1 MSNFFERKKEELGI
15 ELNKVQ
21 QQAVLQT
28 EGPLLLL
35 ACPGSGKTT
44 TMIMRIGYLIEEKKV
59 SPRRIKAIT
68 FSRASAADMKARYE
82 RFFPYLPPV
91 DFSTIHSLAFTITK
105 HYLDKSGIRYELIE
119 GRGSY
124 QFNKS
129 SLLKRLYKEVL
140 KEDCTDDELGTLSTF
155 ISGLKNKLIPQAQWE
170 DVEQP
175 FKDAGLIAKKY
186 EQHKTQQDDFM
197 YVDFDDMLV
206 LAEEALR
213 KDDDLADEFRERF
226 DYLLTDESQDTSL
239 VQHMIVEHLVAYHG
253 NLCVVADD
261 DQSIYT
267 WRGADPTYLL
277 EFKKVYPDALI
288 LKMEQNYRSSKS
300 IVETSAKFIT
310 RNRDR
315 YPKDMFTK
323 NEAEKPI
330 QLKQVSTPKEQ
341 RDYIIYELLNEKD
354 LSEVAIL
361 FRNNA
366 SSTLYVSELHRRGI
380 PFYMKDA
387 DDRFFNHWII
397 EDILNFMRL
406 SFNTERKDIF
416 AKIIMKM
423 NLYVSRKMVTQFE
436 NADTTG
442 NVFDAFMQTVT
453 LKSRQIDKLKDY
465 KKGYEVIPDM
475 RPMRVIQ
482 LIREDLGYEAA
493 LRSRAE
499 KFGYRFDHMKNILD
513 TLESIAMP
521 LKTIVE
527 FAERL
532 TELGEAVQEAKYNP
546 AENAVTLST
555 FHSAKGLEFERV
567 FMIDLQKGLIPSE
580 EDEQEVH
587 TLEEARRLFYVGMT
601 RAKKRLELLSFREE
615 DGKKKEDSRFL
626 NEVRGILNPGKL
638 TGSGKKDVVP
648 KRRQSKSVH
657 VNPTGI
663 QNRKELSKGLEIVH
677 RAFGKGTI
685 LSVGSKLKIQFENE
699 QKEFDTETILQY
711 GFIERV

>member
-1 MSNFFERKKEELGI
+1 MGNFFERKKEELGI
-15 ELNKVQ
+15 ELNAVQ
-21 QQAVLQT
+21 QQAVLET

-59 SPRRIKAIT
+59 SPARIKAIT
-68 FSRASAADMKARYE
+68 FSRASAADMRARYE
-82 RFFPYLPPV
+82 RFFPQLPLV

-105 HYLDKSGIRYELIE
+105 DYLDKNNVNYELIE

-124 QFNKS
+124 QFNKA
-129 SLLKRLYKEVL
+129 SLLKRIYKEVL
-140 KEDCTDDELGTLSTF
+140 KEDCTDDELSTLSTF
-155 ISGLKNKLIPQAQWE
+155 ISGLKNKLIPLEQWE

-175 FKDAGLIAKKY
+175 FKEAGLIAKKY
-186 EQHKTQQDDFM
+186 EQHKTKKSDFM

-213 KDDDLADEFRERF
+213 KDDELADEFRGRF

-288 LKMEQNYRSSKS
+288 LKMEQNYRSSKN

-315 YPKDMFTK
+315 YPKDMFTNNK
-323 NEAEKPI
+323 AEKPI
-330 QLKQVSTPKEQ
+330 QLKQMSTPKEQ
-341 RDYIIYELLNEKD
+341 RDYIIYELLNEKN

-387 DDRFFNHWII
+387 DDKFFNHWII

-406 SFNTERKDIF
+406 SFNIERKDIF

-423 NLYVSRKMVTQFE
+423 NLFVSRKMVTQFE

-442 NVFDAFMQTVT
+442 NVFDAFMQTVS
-453 LKSRQIDKLKDY
+453 LKSRQVDKLKAY

-482 LIREDLGYEAA
+482 LIRNDLGYEAA
-493 LRSRAE
+493 LKSRAE

-513 TLESIAMP
+513 TLENIAMP
-521 LKTIVE
+521 LRTMVE

-532 TELGEAVQEAKYNP
+532 QELGDAVQQAKYNP
-546 AENAVTLST
+546 PENAVTLST

-601 RAKKRLELLSFREE
+601 RAKKRLELLSFREDE
-615 DGKKKEDSRFL
+615 GKKKEDSRFL
-626 NEVRGILNPGKL
+626 NEVRGILNPVTSKEI
-638 TGSGKKDVVP
+638 SEKRAVP
-648 KRRQSKSVH
+648 KQALAKAVH

-663 QNRKELSKGLEIVH
+663 QNRNELSKGLEVVH
-677 RAFGKGTI
+677 RVFGKGTI
-685 LSVGSKLKIQFENE
+685 ISVGSKLTIQFENE
-699 QKEFDTETILQY
+699 KKEFDTKTILQY